1 MMAIWRIV
9 AGLALALGA
18 VTLAGCAPLP
28 AAYRA
33 PAVRVVVPI
42 GYMRRFDAPRDKVLQ
57 VATTAVKALGYV
69 VTSEDRER
77 GILTI
82 QPRLPRASVG
92 ANPPPRAEVLTVSV
106 RDDAGRSAVMG
117 VWRTFVGARETNLF
131 GEPNPPA
138 VQNMWSRVFAEIASR
153 LQ

>member
-1 MMAIWRIV
+1 MMAIWRIM
-9 AGLALALGA
+9 AGPALALAA
-18 VTLAGCAPLP
+18 VTLAGCAPRL

-42 GYMRRFDAPRDKVLQ
+42 AYMRRFDAPRDKVLQ

-92 ANPPPRAEVLTVSV
+92 ADPPLRAEVLTVSV
-106 RDDAGRSAVMG
+106 RDEAGRSAVTG
-117 VWRTFVGARETNLF
+117 VWRTFVGARETTLL

-138 VQNMWSRVFAEIASR
+138 VQHLWSRVFAEIDSR

>member
-1 MMAIWRIV
+1 MAIWRIM
-9 AGLALALGA
+9 AGLALALAA
-18 VTLAGCAPLP
+18 VTLAGCAPRP
-28 AAYRA
+28 TAYRA
-33 PAVRVVVPI
+33 RAVRVVVPI

-82 QPRLPRASVG
+82 QSRPPRTSVRSD
-92 ANPPPRAEVLTVSV
+92 PPLRAEVLTVSV
-106 RDDAGRSAVMG
+106 RGDAGRSAVTG
-117 VWRTFVGARETNLF
+117 VRRTFVGASETPLL

-138 VQNMWSRVFAEIASR
+138 VQHMWSRVFAEIDSR

>member
-1 MMAIWRIV
+1 MMAIWRIM
-9 AGLALALGA
+9 AGLALALA
-18 VTLAGCAPLP
+18 AATLAGCAPRP
-28 AAYRA
+28 AAYLA

-82 QPRLPRASVG
+82 QSRPPRTSVRSD
-92 ANPPPRAEVLTVSV
+92 PPLRAEVLTVSV
-106 RDDAGRSAVMG
+106 RDDAGRSAVTG
-117 VWRTFVGARETNLF
+117 VRRTFVGARETTLL

-138 VQNMWSRVFAEIASR
+138 VQHLWSRVFAEIDAR
-153 LQ
+153 L